1 MDAVYICGSAFLVFA
16 FFLRIPIS
24 FSVGMAALL
33 YGFVTDRIPIEALVH
48 RMVMA
53 TESWPLMAIPF
64 FVLMGIALNRGK
76 SGTYL
81 MDLANSLVG
90 WFYGGLSA
98 VMVLVNM
105 FFGGCSG
112 SAVADAS
119 SIGGVM
125 IPEMVSR
132 GYGKGYAAALN
143 AASSTIGIIIPPSIP
158 LILYAWVTEAS
169 IRKLFLA
176 GLIPGILVGVAQI
189 IVAAFLGYKYKHYR
203 APRPSFAVVRPQL
216 LKALPA
222 LFIPVIVMGGILA
235 GVYTTTEAALTGAV
249 YVVVVEMTFY
259 KSFGFKDLFNMFVE
273 SAKVSGVVLLLIA
286 MSLILTYVIVV
297 SGVPVA
303 LQATLAQ
310 YITNGTLA
318 MLTITAMLLVIGCFL
333 DLAPSLLI
341 FTPIFYPFAT
351 NLGVDPIQLGVV
363 ICMVLGVGLFTP
375 PVGQTLYISALIADA
390 PIEMVSRD
398 ILWFLV
404 AIVLV
409 VLLVIFYL
417 PTTLWMASM

>member
-1 MDAVYICGSAFLVFA
+1 
-16 FFLRIPIS
+16 
-24 FSVGMAALL
+24 
-33 YGFVTDRIPIEALVH
+33 
-48 RMVMA
+48 MVMA

-98 VMVLVNM
+98 VMVVVNM

-125 IPEMVSR
+125 IPEMVRR
-132 GYGKGYAAALN
+132 GYGKGYSAALN
-143 AASSTIGIIIPPSIP
+143 ASSSTIGIIIPPSIP

-176 GLIPGILVGVAQI
+176 GLIPGLLVGVAQ
-189 IVAAFLGYKYKHYR
+189 VLAAAFLGYRYKHYR
-203 APRPSFAVVRPQL
+203 APRPSFAAVRPQL
-216 LKALPA
+216 MKALPA

-235 GVYTTTEAALTGAV
+235 GVYTTTEAALIGAV
-249 YVVVVEMTFY
+249 YVVAIEIFFY
-259 KSFGFKDLFNMFVE
+259 KSFGFKELFNMFVE

-286 MSLILTYVIVV
+286 MSLMLTYVIVV
-297 SGVPVA
+297 SRVPVA
-303 LQATLAQ
+303 LQAILTQ
-310 YITNGTLA
+310 YITNSTLA
-318 MLTITAMLLVIGCFL
+318 LLTITAMLLVIGCFL

-390 PIEMVSRD
+390 PIEVVSRD
-398 ILWFLV
+398 IIWFLI

-417 PTTLWMASM
+417 PTTMWMASM

>member
-1 MDAVYICGSAFLVFA
+1 MDAVYICGLGFLVFA

-24 FSVGMAALL
+24 FSVGMSAVLFAL
-33 YGFVTDRIPIEALVH
+33 VTDRVPLEALVH

-76 SGTYL
+76 SGSYL

-98 VMVLVNM
+98 VMIAVNM

-125 IPEMVSR
+125 IPEMIRR
-132 GYGKGYAAALN
+132 GYGKGYSAALN

-176 GLIPGILVGVAQI
+176 GLIPGILVGTAQI
-189 IVAAFLGYKYKHYR
+189 AAAAFLGYKRKHYR
-203 APRPSFAVVRPQL
+203 APFPSFKVVRPQL
-216 LKALPA
+216 MKALPA

-235 GVYTTTEAALTGAV
+235 GVYTTTEAALIGAV
-249 YVVVVEMTFY
+249 YVIVIEIFLY
-259 KSFGFKDLFNMFVE
+259 RSFSLKALFKMFVE

-286 MSLILTYVIVV
+286 TSLMLTYVIVV
-297 SGVPVA
+297 SRVPVA
-303 LQATLAQ
+303 LQATLVK
-310 YITNGTLA
+310 YIPSGDLA
-318 MLTITAMLLVIGCFL
+318 LLTITAMLLVIGCFL

-363 ICMVLGVGLFTP
+363 ITMVLGVGLFTP

-390 PIEMVSRD
+390 PIEVVGRD
-398 ILWFLV
+398 ILWFLL

-417 PTTLWMASM
+417 PATLWMAAM

>member
-1 MDAVYICGSAFLVFA
+1 MDAVYICGSSFLVFA

-24 FSVGMAALL
+24 FSVGMSALL
-33 YGFVTDRIPIEALVH
+33 YGFVADRIPIEALVH

-98 VMVLVNM
+98 VMVVVNM

-125 IPEMVSR
+125 IPEMVRR
-132 GYGKGYAAALN
+132 GYGKGYSAALN
-143 AASSTIGIIIPPSIP
+143 ASSSTIGIIIPPSIP

-176 GLIPGILVGVAQI
+176 GLIPGLLVGVAQ
-189 IVAAFLGYKYKHYR
+189 VLAAAFLGYRYKHYR
-203 APRPSFAVVRPQL
+203 APRPSFAAVRPQL
-216 LKALPA
+216 MKALPA

-235 GVYTTTEAALTGAV
+235 GVYTTTEAALIGAV
-249 YVVVVEMTFY
+249 YVVAIEIFFY
-259 KSFGFKDLFNMFVE
+259 KSFGFKELFNMFVE

-286 MSLILTYVIVV
+286 MSLMLTYVIVV
-297 SGVPVA
+297 SRVPVA
-303 LQATLAQ
+303 LQAILTQ
-310 YITNGTLA
+310 YITNSTLA
-318 MLTITAMLLVIGCFL
+318 LLTITAMLLVIGCFL

-390 PIEMVSRD
+390 PIEVVSRD
-398 ILWFLV
+398 IIWFLI

-417 PTTLWMASM
+417 PTTMWMASM

>member
-1 MDAVYICGSAFLVFA
+1 MDAVVICGMGFLVFA

-24 FSVGMAALL
+24 FSVGMCAVL
-33 YGFVTDRIPIEALVH
+33 YCFITDRIPVEALTH
-48 RMVMA
+48 RMAMA
-53 TESWPLMAIPF
+53 TESWPIMAVPF

-76 SGTYL
+76 SGNYL

-90 WFYGGLSA
+90 WFYGGLSS
-98 VMVLVNM
+98 VMVVVNM

-125 IPEMVSR
+125 IPEMVRR

-158 LILYAWVTEAS
+158 MILYAWVTEVS

-176 GLIPGILVGVAQI
+176 GLIPGALVGLAMMI
-189 IVAAFLGYKYKHYR
+189 TAGFLGYKRKHYR
-203 APRPSFAVVRPQL
+203 APRPSFAIVWPKL
-216 LKALPA
+216 IKAFPA

-249 YVVVVEMTFY
+249 YVIAIEMLYY
-259 KSFGFKDLFNMFVE
+259 KAFGLKDLFGMLVE
-273 SAKVSGVVLLLIA
+273 SSKVTGVVVFLIA
-286 MSLILTYVIVV
+286 TSLMLTYVIVL
-297 SGVPVA
+297 SRVPLA
-303 LQATLAQ
+303 LQESLVK
-310 YITNGTLA
+310 YISNGNMALI
-318 MLTITAMLLVIGCFL
+318 TISVILLFTGCFL

-341 FTPIFYPFAT
+341 FTPIFFPFAI

-363 ICMVLGVGLFTP
+363 MTMVLGIGLFTP

-390 PIEMVSRD
+390 PIEVVSRD
-398 ILWFLV
+398 IMWFLAAIV
-404 AIVLV
+404 AIILI
-409 VLLVIFYL
+409 VIFYL
-417 PTTLWMASM
+417 PMTLWMANM